1 MEDIK
6 YAVIAFAN
14 TEGGKLYI
22 GVNDDGTV
30 YGVSDLDQTMLKLTN
45 MIRDTI
51 RPDITMFTDYTV
63 EKMNQ
68 EDVIVLTVQRGTARP
83 YYLHSKG
90 VRPEGV
96 YARSLNQQLTFEKA
110 SAYFSKKMWIL
121 VKHKKRH
128 SI

>member
-96 YARSLNQQLTFEKA
+96 YVRQGA
-110 SAYFSKKMWIL
+110 SSVPASEATI
-121 VKHKKRH
+121 
-128 SI
+128 